1 MNILVIDAQGGGIGR
16 QVVSAIRKTFPQQ
29 HIVAVGTNSAATSAM
44 LKAGA
49 DDAATGENAVVVCC
63 RTADVIIGPVGIV
76 IADALLGE
84 ITPRMAV
91 AVGQSRA
98 KRILIPVNHCDNHIA
113 GTGDMS
119 MAGLIESVVGT
130 LRGLL
135 SISWATPHHSQAA
148 SARDFSSRQGLKSA
162 GILYVFQA
170 FQTAELAEKIRR
182 SAKTQLCG
190 VALVFF
196 TRFCYTEKRSG

>member
-98 KRILIPVNHCDNHIA
+98 KRILIPVN
-113 GTGDMS
+113 

-135 SISWATPHHSQAA
+135 
-148 SARDFSSRQGLKSA
+148 
-162 GILYVFQA
+162 
-170 FQTAELAEKIRR
+170 
-182 SAKTQLCG
+182 
-190 VALVFF
+190 
-196 TRFCYTEKRSG
+196 